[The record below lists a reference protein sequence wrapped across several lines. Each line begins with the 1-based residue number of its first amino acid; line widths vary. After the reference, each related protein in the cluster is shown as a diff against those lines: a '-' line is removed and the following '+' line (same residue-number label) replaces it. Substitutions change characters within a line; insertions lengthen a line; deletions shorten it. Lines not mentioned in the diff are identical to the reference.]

1 MIQITENILNEI
13 VQCLVRTVDPEE
25 VILFGSRACGKD
37 YSDSDLDLVVIQRE
51 PFGPNHS
58 RRKELLNI
66 RRALSSFRI
75 PKDILLFSVDEAM
88 NYRQSRHHILAHAT
102 REGRR
107 LYARS

>member
-13 VQCLVRTVDPEE
+13 VQCIVRTVDTEE
-25 VILFGSRACGKD
+25 VILFGSRASGKD
-37 YSDSDLDLVVIQRE
+37 DPDSDLDLVVIQRE

-66 RRALSSFRI
+66 RRSLSAFRI

-88 NYRQSRHHILAHAT
+88 HYRRSPHHILAQVMQ
-102 REGRR
+102 EGRR